1 MSWNPRVLRQDLP
14 MYLALADR
22 IAEDI
27 ATGRLTPGARL
38 PTHRALAHAL
48 EVDLTTVTRGYAEA
62 RRRGLLVARVGR
74 GTFVR
79 DISASRTR
87 RIEDS
92 DALTDLSQNLPPLL
106 EPDLPATSLTATLEE
121 LSRSPDASA
130 LLRYHDNAGMHRH
143 REAGAAWVSQ
153 RIAGADPARVVVTS
167 GVQHAISVVLS
178 LLASPGEAVMT
189 EALTYP
195 GFRSAAE
202 HAHLQVRG
210 LEMDHDGITVDAF
223 RRASRDGA
231 RVLYVTPTVN
241 NPTTISSSPRR
252 RAALARI
259 ARERGVR
266 IIEDDVY
273 GMLPDDPPAPLATH
287 APELTYFLSSLTKTV
302 AGGLRIGYVLC
313 PTAAEAD
320 RVASGV
326 RVTTWMAP
334 PLMAHIASRWVRS
347 RTGRDLLKANRAEAA
362 RRQTIAARILSPFR
376 WHAQPCSYHGWLEL
390 PDSWTTA
397 EFVAQARRAGVAVTP
412 GDAFAVSGRCEPP
425 AVRLSLTG
433 CPDREALQ
441 QSLKRIARLMELGP
455 RASTSVM

>member
-1 MSWNPRVLRQDLP
+1 MNWIPRALPQDLP

-22 IAEDI
+22 IADDI
-27 ATGRLTPGARL
+27 ANGRLTPGTRL

-48 EVDLTTVTRGYAEA
+48 DVDVTTVTRGYAEA

-79 DISASRTR
+79 DIPGSRTQR
-87 RIEDS
+87 VEDS
-92 DALTDLSQNLPPLL
+92 DALTDLSQNLPPQL
-106 EPDLPATSLTATLEE
+106 EPDLPAKALTATLDE
-121 LSRSPDASA
+121 LSKSLEASA
-130 LLRYHDNAGMHRH
+130 LLRYHDNAGMHMH

-153 RIAGADPARVVVTS
+153 RIAGADPACVVVTN

-178 LLASPGEAVMT
+178 LLASPGEVVMT

-210 LEMDHDGITVDAF
+210 LEMDHDGIRVDAF
-223 RRASRDGA
+223 SRACRDGA
-231 RVLYVTPTVN
+231 RLLYVTPTLN

-259 ARERGVR
+259 ARELGVR
-266 IIEDDVY
+266 IVEDDVY

-313 PTAAEAD
+313 PNAAEAD

-334 PLMAHIASRWVRS
+334 PLMAQIASRWIRS
-347 RTGRDLLKANRAEAA
+347 RTGRDLLRANRAESA
-362 RRQTIAARILSPFR
+362 RRQTIAARILSPYR
-376 WHAQPCSYHGWLEL
+376 WHAQRCSYHGWLLL
-390 PDSWTTA
+390 PDGWTTA
-397 EFVAQARRAGVAVTP
+397 EFVVQARRARVAVTP

-425 AVRLSLTG
+425 AVRLSVTA
-433 CPDREALQ
+433 CPDREALE
-441 QSLKRIARLMELGP
+441 QSLKRIARLMECGP

>member
-1 MSWNPRVLRQDLP
+1 

-48 EVDLTTVTRGYAEA
+48 DVDLTTVTRGYAEA

-79 DISASRTR
+79 DISGTRTQ
-87 RIEDS
+87 RIEGS
-92 DALTDLSQNLPPLL
+92 DALTDLSQNLPPQL
-106 EPDLPATSLTATLEE
+106 EPDLPATSLTVTLEE
-121 LSRSPDASA
+121 LSKSLDASA
-130 LLRYHDNAGMHRH
+130 LLRYQDNAGMHMH

-153 RIAGADPARVVVTS
+153 RIAGADPARVVVTN
-167 GVQHAISVVLS
+167 GVQHGISVALS
-178 LLASPGEAVMT
+178 RLASPGEVVMT

-210 LEMDHDGITVDAF
+210 LEMDNDGITVDAF
-223 RRASRDGA
+223 RRACRDGA
-231 RVLYVTPTVN
+231 RVLYVTPTLN

-266 IIEDDVY
+266 IVEDDVY

-347 RTGRDLLKANRAEAA
+347 YTGRDLLKANRAEAA

-376 WHAQPCSYHGWLEL
+376 WRAQRYSYHGWLEL
-390 PDSWTTA
+390 PDGWTTA
-397 EFVAQARRAGVAVTP
+397 EFVAQARRARVAVTP

-425 AVRLSLTG
+425 AVRLSVTA
-433 CPDREALQ
+433 CPDREALE

>member
-1 MSWNPRVLRQDLP
+1 
-14 MYLALADR
+14 
-22 IAEDI
+22 
-27 ATGRLTPGARL
+27 
-38 PTHRALAHAL
+38 LAHAL
-48 EVDLTTVTRGYAEA
+48 DVDLTTVTRGYAEA

-79 DISASRTR
+79 DISGGRAQ
-87 RIEDS
+87 RIEDA
-92 DALTDLSQNLPPLL
+92 DALTDLSQNLPPQL
-106 EPDLPATSLTATLEE
+106 EPDLPAASLTATLVE
-121 LSRSPDASA
+121 LSKSLDASA
-130 LLRYHDNAGMHRH
+130 LLRYQDNAGMHSH

-153 RIAGADPARVVVTS
+153 RVPGADPARVVVTN
-167 GVQHAISVVLS
+167 GVQHGISVALS
-178 LLASPGEAVMT
+178 RLASPGEVVMT

-210 LEMDHDGITVDAF
+210 LEMDNDGITEDAF
-223 RRASRDGA
+223 DRACRDGA
-231 RVLYVTPTVN
+231 RLLYVTPTLN

-259 ARERGVR
+259 AREHGVR
-266 IIEDDVY
+266 IVEDDVY

-287 APELTYFLSSLTKTV
+287 APELTYFLSSLTKTA

-320 RVASGV
+320 RVAGEV

-376 WHAQPCSYHGWLEL
+376 WRAQRYSYHGWLEL
-390 PDSWTTA
+390 PDGWTTA
-397 EFVAQARRAGVAVTP
+397 EFVAQARRARVAVTP

-425 AVRLSLTG
+425 AVRLSVTA
-433 CPDREALQ
+433 CPDREALE

>member
-1 MSWNPRVLRQDLP
+1 MSWHPRALRQDVPL
-14 MYLALADR
+14 YLALADR
-22 IAEDI
+22 IAEDV
-27 ATGRLTPGARL
+27 AAGRLVPGTRL
-38 PTHRALAHAL
+38 PTHRALARTL
-48 EVDLTTVTRGYAEA
+48 DVDLTTVTRGYAEA

-79 DISASRTR
+79 DMSGSRSQR
-87 RIEDS
+87 LDDPE
-92 DALTDLSQNLPPLL
+92 ALTDLSQNLPPQL
-106 EPDLPATSLTATLEE
+106 EPDLPATALTATLEE
-121 LSRSPDASA
+121 LSKSLDASA
-130 LLRYHDNAGMHRH
+130 LLRYHDNAGMHMH

-153 RIAGADPARVVVTS
+153 RVAGADPERMVVTN

-178 LLASPGEAVMT
+178 LLASPGEVVMT

-195 GFRSAAE
+195 AFRSAAE

-210 LEMDHDGITVDAF
+210 LEMDDDGITVDAF
-223 RRASRDGA
+223 RRACRDGA
-231 RVLYVTPTVN
+231 RLLYVTPTLN
-241 NPTTISSSPRR
+241 NPTTISSSSRR

-266 IIEDDVY
+266 IVEDDVY

-334 PLMAHIASRWVRS
+334 PLMAQIASRWVRS
-347 RTGRDLLKANRAEAA
+347 RTARDLLRANRAEAA
-362 RRQTIAARILSPFR
+362 RRQTVAARILSRFR
-376 WHAQPCSYHGWLEL
+376 WHAPRCSYHGWLEL
-390 PDSWTTA
+390 PDGWTTA

-412 GDAFAVSGRCEPP
+412 GDAFAVSGRCEPA
-425 AVRLSLTG
+425 AVRLSVTA
-433 CPDREALQ
+433 CPDRDALEQ
-441 QSLKRIARLMELGP
+441 ALKRIARLMELGP
-455 RASTSVM
+455 RASASVM

>member
-1 MSWNPRVLRQDLP
+1 

-48 EVDLTTVTRGYAEA
+48 DVDLTTVTRGYAEA

-79 DISASRTR
+79 DISGTRTQ
-87 RIEDS
+87 RIEGS
-92 DALTDLSQNLPPLL
+92 DALTDLSQNLPPQL
-106 EPDLPATSLTATLEE
+106 EPDLPATSLTVTLEE
-121 LSRSPDASA
+121 LSKSLDASA
-130 LLRYHDNAGMHRH
+130 LLRYQDNAGMHMH

-178 LLASPGEAVMT
+178 LLASPGEVVMT

-202 HAHLQVRG
+202 HAHLEVRG
-210 LEMDHDGITVDAF
+210 LEMDNDGITVDAF
-223 RRASRDGA
+223 RRACRDGA
-231 RVLYVTPTVN
+231 RVLYVTPTLN

-266 IIEDDVY
+266 IVEDDVY

-347 RTGRDLLKANRAEAA
+347 YTGRDLLKANRAEAA

-376 WHAQPCSYHGWLEL
+376 WHAQRCSYHGWLEL

-397 EFVAQARRAGVAVTP
+397 EFVAQARRARVAVTP

-425 AVRLSLTG
+425 AVRLSVTA
-433 CPDREALQ
+433 CPDREALE